1 MDFAAKGGRR
11 KGSFSYICRSAPDS
25 AMKILTLN
33 LKFAG
38 LGEILAGTRTHEYRD
53 IFPSNEKRFI
63 RYVLNGKEYTS
74 LQEMPSEEEEP
85 GEVDVVPVKYDCIK
99 FMAGAVNGTRPYLV
113 VEVVEAE
120 VVFLT
125 DEEGKDL
132 VLVDEENDLEYIAA
146 QMDYTLGKVIERSG
160 C

>member
-1 MDFAAKGGRR
+1 
-11 KGSFSYICRSAPDS
+11 
-25 AMKILTLN
+25 MKTLTLH
-33 LKFAG
+33 LKRVFFD
-38 LGEILAGTRTHEYRD
+38 EILAGTKTHEYRD
-53 IFPSNEKRFI
+53 ILPGNQRRFI

-85 GEVDVVPVKYDCIK
+85 GEVDVIPVQYDCIK
-99 FMAGAVNGTRPYLV
+99 FMTGANAGGRPYIV
-113 VEVVEAE
+113 VEVKDAE

-132 VLVDEENDLEYIAA
+132 ILVDEENNLEYIAA
-146 QMDYTLGKVIERSG
+146 QMDYTLGNILERSG

>member
-1 MDFAAKGGRR
+1 
-11 KGSFSYICRSAPDS
+11 
-25 AMKILTLN
+25 MKTLTLH
-33 LKFAG
+33 LKRVFFD
-38 LGEILAGTRTHEYRD
+38 EILAGTKTHEYRD
-53 IFPSNEKRFI
+53 ILPGNQKRFI

-85 GEVDVVPVKYDCIK
+85 GDVDVIPVQYDCIK
-99 FMAGAVNGTRPYLV
+99 FMTGANAGGRPYIV
-113 VEVVEAE
+113 VEVKDAE

-132 VLVDEENDLEYIAA
+132 ILVDEENNLEYIAA
-146 QMDYTLGKVIERSG
+146 QMDYTLGNILERSG

>member
-1 MDFAAKGGRR
+1 
-11 KGSFSYICRSAPDS
+11 
-25 AMKILTLN
+25 MKTLTLN
-33 LKFAG
+33 LKRVFFD
-38 LGEILAGTRTHEYRD
+38 EILAGTRTHEYRD
-53 IFPSNEKRFI
+53 IFPSNQRRFI

-85 GEVDVVPVKYDCIK
+85 GEVDVIPVQYDCIK
-99 FMAGAVNGTRPYLV
+99 FMTGANAGTRPYIV
-113 VEVVEAE
+113 VEVKDAE

-132 VLVDEENDLEYIAA
+132 ILVDEENDLEYIAA
-146 QMDYTLGKVIERSG
+146 QMDYTLGNILERSG

>member
-1 MDFAAKGGRR
+1 
-11 KGSFSYICRSAPDS
+11 
-25 AMKILTLN
+25 MKTLTLH
-33 LKFAG
+33 LKRVFFD
-38 LGEILAGTRTHEYRD
+38 EILAGTKTHEYRD
-53 IFPSNEKRFI
+53 ILPGNQRRFI

-85 GEVDVVPVKYDCIK
+85 GEVDVIPVHYDCIK
-99 FMAGAVNGTRPYLV
+99 FMTGAKAGTRPYIV
-113 VEVVEAE
+113 VEVKDAE

-132 VLVDEENDLEYIAA
+132 ILVDEENDQEYIAA
-146 QMDYTLGKVIERSG
+146 QIDYTMGNILERSG

>member
-1 MDFAAKGGRR
+1 M
-11 KGSFSYICRSAPDS
+11 
-25 AMKILTLN
+25 
-33 LKFAG
+33 
-38 LGEILAGTRTHEYRD
+38 
-53 IFPSNEKRFI
+53 
-63 RYVLNGKEYTS
+63 
-74 LQEMPSEEEEP
+74 
-85 GEVDVVPVKYDCIK
+85 
-99 FMAGAVNGTRPYLV
+99 NGTRPYLV